1 MCTRI
6 RSQMRLRGAH
16 RTPQSKIIISR
27 VCLFS
32 SPSRSELLVAPP
44 ELFVP
49 ETPPQICS
57 TINPRLDSLLESL
70 EFSPQQLYSS
80 IIPPTDFLVESF
92 EYSSALTQESYF
104 DIGESPVSPTIPSPA
119 IESHLE
125 FLGRTT
131 GSSTSSSLTSSP
143 ETTTSTVTGSWD
155 LNGDPI
161 DPLWPNFNQIEL
173 VSPTEVI
180 GIDDTDETPVLYINN
195 TRDFKK
201 NIFCLSP
208 TIVFGASI
216 QSGVANRWNT
226 FIKCFSRNARWRVFP
241 I

>member
-131 GSSTSSSLTSSP
+131 GSSTSSSSTSSP
-143 ETTTSTVTGSWD
+143 DTTISLVTVNELMRTTCSRLELKSWKKQQAWSR
-155 LNGDPI
+155 G
-161 DPLWPNFNQIEL
+161 PLVRAIFGRGILLIRHTRTNSEWNHLI
-173 VSPTEVI
+173 SPFFDHDNAGGLLLI
-180 GIDDTDETPVLYINN
+180 MYILLM
-195 TRDFKK
+195 FE
-201 NIFCLSP
+201 F
-208 TIVFGASI
+208 
-216 QSGVANRWNT
+216 
-226 FIKCFSRNARWRVFP
+226 
-241 I
+241 